1 MITSLLTQARDVP
14 TIRTPAVDWLAI
26 SPEVALA
33 GAAVAIVLLRSVVRR
48 GKWVYPAAL
57 VLAFSGVTTA
67 AALLVRQWREVQ
79 DHGAITTIAG
89 MVRVDGFGV
98 FLGGVVVAA
107 AVLALLLSVSYTQR
121 ERLEGAE
128 YLALLLLSA
137 TGMLAM
143 TTANDLIIVF
153 LSLEILSIPL
163 YVLAAFDR
171 RRLASQEAGIKYFVL
186 GAFSSAVFLY
196 GVALVY
202 GATGTTSLTG
212 ISRFLAANTLLD
224 EGVLLIGLGLL
235 LVGLGFKVAAVPF
248 HMWTPDVYQG
258 APTPVT
264 AFMSSAT
271 KVAGFAALLRVF
283 QVSFPLFR
291 NDWRPAVGALAILS
305 LALGSIVA
313 IVQTDVK
320 RMLAYS
326 SIAHA
331 GYILIGFA
339 AAAVANGS
347 ASARGLQSALFYL
360 LVYAFMTIGAFAVVT
375 MVGRSSHDARHS
387 LSEYRGLA
395 AARPGLAALLAF
407 FLLAQ
412 AGVPFTGGF
421 VAKLQV
427 FAAAVDAREYYL
439 AIAGVVAAVIAAFFY
454 LRVVVTMYTSADEP
468 AEAAE
473 PGRPPRRVDAP
484 AAVVLGVTAALTL
497 VLGILPGAFLDLAKH
512 ATFMLR

>member
-1 MITSLLTQARDVP
+1 VITSLLTQARDVP

-26 SPEVALA
+26 APEIALA
-33 GAAVAIVLLRSVVRR
+33 GAAVAIVMLRSLVRR
-48 GKWVYPAAL
+48 GKWVYPASL
-57 VLAFSGVTTA
+57 VLAFSGVTAA

-79 DHGAITTIAG
+79 DHGAIRTIAG

-98 FLGGVVVAA
+98 FLGGVVVVAA
-107 AVLALLLSVSYTQR
+107 ALALLLSVSYTQR

-143 TTANDLIIVF
+143 TTANDLVIVF
-153 LSLEILSIPL
+153 LALEILSIPL

-224 EGVLLIGLGLL
+224 QGVLLIGIGLL

-305 LALGSIVA
+305 LALGSIAAV
-313 IVQTDVK
+313 VQTDVK

-339 AAAVANGS
+339 AAAVADRG
-347 ASARGLQSALFYL
+347 ASARGLQAALFYL
-360 LVYAFMTIGAFAVVT
+360 LVYAFMTVGAFAVVT

-395 AARPGLAALLAF
+395 ATRPVLAALLAF

-421 VAKLQV
+421 VAKLEV
-427 FAAAVDAREYYL
+427 FAAAIDGREYYL
-439 AIAGVVAAVIAAFFY
+439 AIAGVVAAVVAAFFY

-473 PGRPPRRVDAP
+473 PGRRPLRVDAP

-497 VLGILPGAFLDLAKH
+497 VLGIIPGAFLDLARD

>member
-1 MITSLLTQARDVP
+1 VITSLLTQARDVP
-14 TIRTPAVDWLAI
+14 TIRTPTVDWLAVG
-26 SPEVALA
+26 PEIALA
-33 GAAVAIVLLRSVVRR
+33 GAAVAIVLLRSLVRR
-48 GKWVYPAAL
+48 GKWVYPASL
-57 VLAFSGVTTA
+57 VLAFSGVIA
-67 AALLVRQWREVQ
+67 AGALLVRQWREVQ

-89 MVRVDGFGV
+89 MLRVDGFGV
-98 FLGGVVVAA
+98 FLGGVVVVAA
-107 AVLALLLSVSYTQR
+107 LLALLLSVSYTQR

-143 TTANDLIIVF
+143 TTANDLVIVF
-153 LSLEILSIPL
+153 LALEILSIPL
-163 YVLAAFDR
+163 YVLSAFDR

-291 NDWRPAVGALAILS
+291 NDWRPAIGALAILS
-305 LALGSIVA
+305 LAVGSFVA

-339 AAAVANGS
+339 AAAVANGR

-375 MVGRSSHDARHS
+375 IVARSSHDARHS

-395 AARPGLAALLAF
+395 ATRPVLAALLAF

-421 VAKLQV
+421 VAKLEV
-427 FAAAVDAREYYL
+427 FAAAIDAREYYL
-439 AIAGVVAAVIAAFFY
+439 AIAGVVAAVVAAFFY
-454 LRVVVTMYTSADEP
+454 LRVVVTMYTSDEP

-473 PGRPPRRVDAP
+473 PGRRPLAVDAP
-484 AAVVLGVTAALTL
+484 AAAVLAVTAALTL
-497 VLGILPGAFLDLAKH
+497 VLGILPGAFLDLAKD
-512 ATFMLR
+512 ATFLLR

>member
-1 MITSLLTQARDVP
+1 VIASLLTQAGDVP
-14 TIRTPAVDWLAI
+14 TIQTPAVDWLAVG
-26 SPEVALA
+26 PEIALA

-48 GKWVYPAAL
+48 GRWVYPASL
-57 VLAFSGVTTA
+57 VLAFSGVTAA
-67 AALLVRQWREVQ
+67 AALLVRQWREFQ
-79 DHGAITTIAG
+79 DHGPITTIAG
-89 MVRVDGFGV
+89 MLRVDGFGV
-98 FLGGVVVAA
+98 FLGGVVVVAT
-107 AVLALLLSVSYTQR
+107 VLALLLSVSYIER

-128 YLALLLLSA
+128 YLALVLLSA
-137 TGMLAM
+137 TGMVAM
-143 TTANDLIIVF
+143 TTANDLVIVF
-153 LSLEILSIPL
+153 LALEILSIPL

-305 LALGSIVA
+305 LALGSIAAV
-313 IVQTDVK
+313 VQNDVK

-339 AAAVANGS
+339 AAAVADGG

-375 MVGRSSHDARHS
+375 MVARSSHDARHT

-395 AARPGLAALLAF
+395 AQRPGLAALLAF

-439 AIAGVVAAVIAAFFY
+439 AIAGVVAAVVAAFFY
-454 LRVVVTMYTSADEP
+454 LRVVVTMYASGD
-468 AEAAE
+468 EAAE
-473 PGRPPRRVDAP
+473 PGRRPLRVDPP

-497 VLGILPGAFLDLAKH
+497 VIGILPGAFLDLAKD
-512 ATFMLR
+512 ATFLLR

>member
-1 MITSLLTQARDVP
+1 
-14 TIRTPAVDWLAI
+14 
-26 SPEVALA
+26 
-33 GAAVAIVLLRSVVRR
+33 
-48 GKWVYPAAL
+48 
-57 VLAFSGVTTA
+57 
-67 AALLVRQWREVQ
+67 
-79 DHGAITTIAG
+79 
-89 MVRVDGFGV
+89 
-98 FLGGVVVAA
+98 
-107 AVLALLLSVSYTQR
+107 
-121 ERLEGAE
+121 
-128 YLALLLLSA
+128 
-137 TGMLAM
+137 M

-153 LSLEILSIPL
+153 LALEILSIPL

-291 NDWRPAVGALAILS
+291 NDWRPAIGALAILS
-305 LALGSIVA
+305 LAVGSFVA

-339 AAAVANGS
+339 AAAVANGG

-375 MVGRSSHDARHS
+375 IVARSSHDARHS

-395 AARPGLAALLAF
+395 ATRPVLAALLAF

-421 VAKLQV
+421 VAKLEV
-427 FAAAVDAREYYL
+427 FAAAIDAREYYL
-439 AIAGVVAAVIAAFFY
+439 AIAGVVAAVVAAFFY

-473 PGRPPRRVDAP
+473 PGRRPLAVDAP
-484 AAVVLGVTAALTL
+484 AAAVLAVTAALTL
-497 VLGILPGAFLDLAKH
+497 VLGILPGAFLDLAKD
-512 ATFMLR
+512 ATFLLR